1 MSQKGGNR
9 HYPPPLGQH
18 PDIRRFTMVTRFLSL
33 LLALAITLTGS
44 SPSLAAL
51 APAEAAAVT
60 STLNDQKS
68 VSLTVYNVNLG
79 LVKDLRQIKLPKGVG
94 ELRFMDVASQIIPTS
109 VHIKSLADPRSLLV
123 LEQNYEYDL
132 LNPQKLLDKY
142 VGKEVK
148 LFTKNPYTEREEL
161 VTATLLSNNGGPIF
175 RIGDEITYGHP
186 GRVIFPGVPEN
197 LMAKPTLVWLAENS
211 LLNGQ
216 KVEASYLTN
225 GITWRSDY
233 VVTLND
239 SDDKADLSGWVTI
252 DNKSG
257 ATYRNAKLKL
267 VAGDVNR
274 AKDERDYRDKMMQVA
289 KMSVAEA
296 SAPQFKEDSFFEYHI
311 YTLQRT
317 ATVKDNQTKQISLVQ
332 ADTIPVKKELLYHG
346 ANYYYFNRYGESLS
360 NQKVGVFV
368 EIQNRKENNLGIP
381 LPKGTVRVYKHDS
394 DGSLQFVGEDS
405 IDHTP
410 KDEKVRVKL
419 GDAFDVV
426 GSRKQTDWKKIAYD
440 TYEAAFEISLR
451 NHKKEDIVVKVVEPV
466 PGDWKMLASS
476 QEFTKTEAF
485 TAEFLVPVRK
495 DGETKITYRVRM
507 RY

>member
-1 MSQKGGNR
+1 M
-9 HYPPPLGQH
+9 
-18 PDIRRFTMVTRFLSL
+18 FTRLVAAFLVFFLSL
-33 LLALAITLTGS
+33 GS
-44 SPSLAAL
+44 NLSFAAL
-51 APAEAAAVT
+51 TNGTKQSVTT
-60 STLNDQKS
+60 STLDDQQS
-68 VSLTVYNVNLG
+68 VALTIYNVNLG
-79 LVKDLRQIKLPKGVG
+79 LVKDLRTLKLPKGIG

-109 VHIKSLADPRSLLV
+109 VHIKSLTDPGSLQV

-142 VGKEVK
+142 VGKEVR
-148 LFTKNPYTEREEL
+148 LYTKNPYTEREEV

-186 GRVIFPGVPEN
+186 GRIIFPGVPEN

-211 LLNGQ
+211 LLSSQ
-216 KVEASYLTN
+216 QVEASYLTN
-225 GITWRSDY
+225 GINWRSDY

-239 SDDKADLSGWVTI
+239 KDDKADLSGWVTI

-257 ATYRNAKLKL
+257 TTYKNAKLKL

-274 AKDERDYRDKMMQVA
+274 AKDEMEYKRGMMQVA
-289 KMSVAEA
+289 EMAVAKA
-296 SAPQFKEDSFFEYHI
+296 AAPQFKEESFFEYHI

-332 ADTIPVKKELLYHG
+332 ADAIPVKKELLYHG
-346 ANYYYFNRYGESLS
+346 ANYYYYSRYGEAIT

-368 EIQNRKENNLGIP
+368 EIQNRKEYHLGVP

-394 DGSLQFVGEDS
+394 EGSLQFVGEDS

-410 KDEKVRVKL
+410 EKEKVRIKL

-426 GSRKQTDWKKIAYD
+426 GTRKQTDWKKIAYD

-451 NHKKEDIVVKVVEPV
+451 NHKKEDVVVKVVEPI
-466 PGDWKMLASS
+466 PGDWKMLSS
-476 QEFTKTEAF
+476 SHEFTKSEAF
-485 TAEFLVPVRK
+485 TAEFLVPVKK
-495 DGETKITYRVRM
+495 DGETKVTYRVRM